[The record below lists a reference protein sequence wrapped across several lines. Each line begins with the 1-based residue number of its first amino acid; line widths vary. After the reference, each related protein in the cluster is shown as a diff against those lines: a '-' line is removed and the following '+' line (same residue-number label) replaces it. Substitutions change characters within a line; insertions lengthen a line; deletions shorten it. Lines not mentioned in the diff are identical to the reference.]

1 MDRGAGPATY
11 SPWDCKESATTEHI
25 SLFKVIKLELD
36 IIWVHFYLSYSILLR
51 MFYMYVLY
59 IYVLL
64 EKSLTV
70 TSLYYLFNNCVL
82 SLHHPLT
89 PVILCFTFAL

>member
-1 MDRGAGPATY
+1 MDRGAGPA
-11 SPWDCKESATTEHI
+11 
-25 SLFKVIKLELD
+25 
-36 IIWVHFYLSYSILLR
+36 YLNHSILLR

-70 TSLYYLFNNCVL
+70 TSLYYLFNNCVHSPPPPHPRYTVFYFC
-82 SLHHPLT
+82 SLDSKLT
-89 PVILCFTFAL
+89 IQINVQVYA